1 MARLIRALTVSG
13 WLASFLMRVILRVDV
28 VGEEEEEAV
37 ALDDFLWVLGLRG
50 TDATADGGSGSKV
63 GCLSERN

>member
-1 MARLIRALTVSG
+1 M
-13 WLASFLMRVILRVDV
+13 
-28 VGEEEEEAV
+28 GEEEEEAA

-50 TDATADGGSGSKV
+50 TDATADAGSAWKV